1 MGMMDDMK
9 NKARE
14 AIEKNRDKIDQ
25 GMHKAAE
32 LANEKTGGKHSD
44 KIDGMVER
52 GKGALDK
59 LDEPGQG
66 DQPSQP
72 NQSSRPNQSSQ
83 PGPPTPPT
91 PPTAHPS

>member
-32 LANEKTGGKHSD
+32 LANEKTGGKHSE

-66 DQPSQP
+66 DQPNQSSQP
-72 NQSSRPNQSSQ
+72 NQSRQ

-91 PPTAHPS
+91 PPTAHPG

>member
-32 LANEKTGGKHSD
+32 LANEKTGGKHSE

-66 DQPSQP
+66 DQP
-72 NQSSRPNQSSQ
+72 NQSSQ

-91 PPTAHPS
+91 PPTAHPG